1 MERRRKKRANVLGK
15 QKISILHACTEEGHG
30 IRFKNTLAFESFDM
44 SLRKKKHLNV
54 QNEYLR
60 KRLLEVDDFLDV
72 HYIFRSEKK
81 YQGWLGKLIA
91 ILDRDE
97 TEELASKRSGEKWS
111 GDDVFGSDPESLKE
125 FMEHRWDNS
134 FSVHLLHIIEFKN
147 LDPIH
152 VYKKAGI
159 DRKLFSKIKTTPQ
172 YIPSKKTALALV
184 LALELSYEEAQ
195 FLLGRAGYHLSNSIL
210 TDVIVEFFIRNK
222 IYDFDEINAALYA
235 YKQPVF

>member
-1 MERRRKKRANVLGK
+1 MLGK

-111 GDDVFGSDPESLKE
+111 GDDVFIGRFGCVFDCSGFRCVWGL
-125 FMEHRWDNS
+125 
-134 FSVHLLHIIEFKN
+134 
-147 LDPIH
+147 
-152 VYKKAGI
+152 
-159 DRKLFSKIKTTPQ
+159 SKIT
-172 YIPSKKTALALV
+172 S
-184 LALELSYEEAQ
+184 
-195 FLLGRAGYHLSNSIL
+195 GR
-210 TDVIVEFFIRNK
+210 R
-222 IYDFDEINAALYA
+222 LY
-235 YKQPVF
+235 KRKESQ